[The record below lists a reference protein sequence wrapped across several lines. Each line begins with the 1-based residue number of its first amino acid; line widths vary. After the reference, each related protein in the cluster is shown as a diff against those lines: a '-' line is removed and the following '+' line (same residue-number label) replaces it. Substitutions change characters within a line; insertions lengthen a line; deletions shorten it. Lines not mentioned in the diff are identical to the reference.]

1 MYPCY
6 LVAKSSPTLCNLRD
20 CSSARL
26 PCPALSPRVCSNSC
40 PLSQWCN
47 LTISS
52 SVAPFFFCLQPF
64 SASGSFPVSW
74 LFTSGGQSI
83 GASASASPS
92 NEYSRLI
99 SLKIQV
105 SIFPQTP
112 PHPGC
117 HITLS
122 RVACAVQCVGGCVSR
137 LVVSNSLQPHGLQ
150 PARLLCP
157 WNSPGKNTGVG
168 CHSFLQEIFPTQ
180 GSNSDLL
187 NCRQILY
194 PLSYQRNPVQ

>member
-1 MYPCY
+1 MTPWTGARQASLSFTISWSLLKLTSIESVMLSNHLILCHS
-6 LVAKSSPTLCNLRD
+6 LLFLPLIFPSIRVFSSELALRIRWPKYR
-20 CSSARL
+20 SFNFS
-26 PCPALSPRVCSNSC
+26 
-40 PLSQWCN
+40 
-47 LTISS
+47 ISS
-52 SVAPFFFCLQPF
+52 SSKYL
-64 SASGSFPVSW
+64 
-74 LFTSGGQSI
+74 
-83 GASASASPS
+83 
-92 NEYSRLI
+92 RLI
-99 SLKIQV
+99 SLKIHV

-122 RVACAVQCVGGCVSR
+122 RVACTIQCVGVCVCR
-137 LVVSNSLQPHGLQ
+137 LVVSNSLRPHGLQ

-168 CHSFLQEIFPTQ
+168 CHSFLQEIFPAQ

>member
-1 MYPCY
+1 MQQARFSCLSLSARVCLNSCSLSRWCY
-6 LVAKSSPTLCNLRD
+6 LSTSSF
-20 CSSARL
+20 A
-26 PCPALSPRVCSNSC
+26 AL
-40 PLSQWCN
+40 
-47 LTISS
+47 
-52 SVAPFFFCLQPF
+52 FFCLQPF
-64 SASGSFPVSW
+64 PASGSFPVSW

-83 GASASASPS
+83 GASPSASPS
-92 NEYSRLI
+92 NEYLRLI
-99 SLKIQV
+99 SLKIHV

-122 RVACAVQCVGGCVSR
+122 RVACTIQCVGVCVCR
-137 LVVSNSLQPHGLQ
+137 LVVSNSLRPHGLQ

-168 CHSFLQEIFPTQ
+168 CHSFLQEIFPAQ